1 MSNNFR
7 EWYSW
12 AVVASVAGAAGL
24 VCHIPQ
30 IDVNRTDIR
39 LETYGVWEGRQR
51 SIRLQIKASSDIQM
65 IRDNGIDYV
74 THSLK
79 RDYYDSLQ
87 TPSTNPIFLV
97 LVALP
102 ALVSPWTRVRQSIH
116 ALSAAAWW
124 GAVTTPPNGRKT
136 QTVRIPALQRLDLAG
151 LQTMLRTA

>member
-39 LETYGVWEGRQR
+39 LETYGVWQGRQR
-51 SIRLQIKASSDIQM
+51 SIRLQTKASSDIQLTHEK
-65 IRDNGIDYV
+65 GVDYV

-87 TPSTNPIFLV
+87 APSTNPIFLV
-97 LVALP
+97 LIALP
-102 ALVSPWTRVRQSIH
+102 ALASPWTRVRPSIH

-124 GAVTTPPNGRKT
+124 GAVTDPPNGLKN
-136 QTVRIPALQRLDLAG
+136 QTVRVPATQRLDLAG
-151 LQTMLRTA
+151 LQTMLMTA